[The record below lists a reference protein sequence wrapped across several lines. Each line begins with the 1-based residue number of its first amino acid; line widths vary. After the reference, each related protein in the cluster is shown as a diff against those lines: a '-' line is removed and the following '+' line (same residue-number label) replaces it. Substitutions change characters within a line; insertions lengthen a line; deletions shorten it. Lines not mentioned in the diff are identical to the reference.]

1 MIIATIYRRA
11 FPAHFRESIY
21 NLFLG
26 PTLAFF
32 RTFNGRFLS
41 FWAYRFS
48 FLLKKTEKNRLYI
61 FLGKYG
67 VHPLPYEFRLKYE
80 QLPVDVRRDSE
91 YGLPYVVFPDGK
103 KRLFFPRSWSDA
115 EVKRIYR
122 GLYAEQDERSPHYY
136 LHREIEELRG
146 RVFLDIGAAEGFSSL
161 QFIDW
166 ADRIY
171 LFEYE
176 DEWVE
181 ALTATFSPYQE
192 KCTIIRKYVC
202 DSDTESTITLDTFLS
217 DKESSNL
224 FIKMDIEGAEISALR
239 GADRT
244 LSNGKNIMLSVCTY
258 HNREDAI
265 RIAAIFDA
273 KKIGYT
279 FSPGYMFI
287 NNHLR
292 KALIKGKRL

>member
-1 MIIATIYRRA
+1 MTITTIYRKA
-11 FPAHFRESIY
+11 LPTHFRKSIY
-21 NLFLG
+21 DLFLG
-26 PTLAFF
+26 SVLRFF

-41 FWAYRFS
+41 FLAYRLS
-48 FLLKKTEKNRLYI
+48 FLLKKTEKNYLYI

-80 QLPVDVRRDSE
+80 QLPVQVRRDSE

-103 KRLFFPRSWSDA
+103 KRLFFPRLWSDT

-122 GLYAEQDERSPHYY
+122 GLYAEQDEKSPHYY
-136 LHREIEELRG
+136 LHRGIEELRG

-161 QFIDW
+161 QFVDW
-166 ADRIY
+166 VDHIY

-176 DEWVE
+176 DEWIE
-181 ALTATFSPYQE
+181 ALTATFLPYQD
-192 KCTIIRKYVC
+192 KCEIVKKYVC
-202 DSDTESTITLDTFLS
+202 DSDTGSTITLDTFLS
-217 DKESSNL
+217 DKSSSNL
-224 FIKMDIEGAEISALR
+224 FVKMDIEGAEISALR

-258 HNREDAI
+258 HNKKDATC
-265 RIAAIFDA
+265 IAKIFDA
-273 KKIGYT
+273 KKINYT

-287 NNHLR
+287 NNSLR
-292 KALIKGKRL
+292 KALIKGERL

>member
-1 MIIATIYRRA
+1 MIISTIYRRL
-11 FPAHFRESIY
+11 FPVRLRKSIY
-21 NLFLG
+21 DLFLG
-26 PTLAFF
+26 DTLKFC
-32 RTFNGRFLS
+32 RTFKGRFLS
-41 FWAYRFS
+41 FWVYRLK
-48 FLLKKTEKNRLYI
+48 FLLKKTEKNQLYI

-67 VHPLPYEFRLKYE
+67 IHPLPYEFRLKYE

-122 GLYAEQDERSPHYY
+122 GLYAEQDTESPHYY
-136 LHREIEELRG
+136 LHRGIEELKG
-146 RVFLDIGAAEGFSSL
+146 RIFLDIGAAEGFSSL
-161 QFIDW
+161 QFVDW
-166 ADRIY
+166 VDRIY

-176 DEWVE
+176 DEWIE
-181 ALTATFSPYQE
+181 ALTATFLPYQD
-192 KCTIIRKYVC
+192 KCEIVKKYVC

-217 DKESSNL
+217 DKSSSNL
-224 FIKMDIEGAEISALR
+224 FVKMDIEGAEISALR

-258 HNREDAI
+258 HNKEDATS
-265 RIAAIFDA
+265 IAKIFDV
-273 KKIGYT
+273 KKINYT

-287 NNHLR
+287 NNSLR
-292 KALIKGKRL
+292 KALIKGERL